1 MTVGAAT
8 FDRALYQYDGEGR
21 RVRRLD
27 TFMSGPAIET
37 VFVYDAF
44 GRLAVE
50 YGGTASQAGTR
61 YLSTDH
67 LGSTRLVTS
76 ETGAVI
82 GRRDLTPFGEVIPA
96 GTGGRGGEFG
106 APTGTSILFTGKER
120 DGETGLDYFGA
131 RYMSAAQGRFTSPD
145 PLGAAAGKEGDPQS
159 WNLYAYARNNPLLY
173 VDPDGLKYR
182 ICDTSG
188 NCYDD
193 YSDADF
199 DKNLSGSAKKGAI
212 FDKDGNKIGTYQRT
226 SFDDLSGFGNLFFN
240 QMSARR
246 QASNQFIGAFAAAS
260 VVAGTGV
267 GIGLQATGGAGLT
280 TLESAAP
287 YFRYTPGQLNNLI
300 GSSQR
305 GLLKDLLGQGKP
317 GALSRLAD
325 FKLPPGITKETLQL
339 YKEAA
344 VRVVQRGPGAPGYE
358 VQKLRLEIV
367 EKALSLLSK

>member
-1 MTVGAAT
+1 MTA
-8 FDRALYQYDGEGR
+8 E
-21 RVRRLD
+21 
-27 TFMSGPAIET
+27 
-37 VFVYDAF
+37 
-44 GRLAVE
+44 
-50 YGGTASQAGTR
+50 
-61 YLSTDH
+61 
-67 LGSTRLVTS
+67 
-76 ETGAVI
+76 
-82 GRRDLTPFGEVIPA
+82 
-96 GTGGRGGEFG
+96 
-106 APTGTSILFTGKER
+106 FTGKER
-120 DGETGLDYFGA
+120 DAETGLDYFEA
-131 RYMSAAQGRFTSPD
+131 RYLSGAQGRFTSAD

-199 DKNLSGSAKKGAI
+199 DKNLSGSAKKGSI

-300 GSSQR
+300 GSAQR
-305 GLLKDLLGQGKP
+305 ELLKDLLGQGKP
-317 GALSRLAD
+317 GALSRLAN